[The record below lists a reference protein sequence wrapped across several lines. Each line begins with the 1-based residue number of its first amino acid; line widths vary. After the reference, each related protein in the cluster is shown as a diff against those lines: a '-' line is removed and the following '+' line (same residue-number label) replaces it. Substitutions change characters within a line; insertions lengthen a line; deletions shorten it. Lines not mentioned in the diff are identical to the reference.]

1 MAELFR
7 KILSPVNFDEQSLAV
22 VPYVKQLAE
31 QNNSTVYLTHFVTSQ
46 EFDPDKEVERP
57 GKIYTKGGEWR
68 SERAAKEHLEQIAQE
83 QLSGVRCEITARLME
98 DQLGG
103 ILGAQKESGA
113 DVIVMATHARTGMAH
128 LLRGS
133 VTEKVV
139 RESPCPVFS
148 VRGGADRTG
157 SLPLRKILVSV
168 DVEDKALDV
177 LTYAK
182 HLAQQNQSTVYPLH
196 IVPTEKVE
204 LQMIEIYRAESG
216 GEPDLIHAQK
226 AAKANLEK
234 LAREH
239 LSGVQYEPIV
249 HASGNAGKTIIEVEK
264 DLGADVLVIATH
276 GLRGVFHILLG
287 SLTERMVRES
297 RCPVFS
303 VHRR

>member
-1 MAELFR
+1 MAEFFR
-7 KILSPVNFDEQSLAV
+7 KILTPVNFDEQSLAAL
-22 VPYVKQLAE
+22 PYVKQLAQ

-46 EFDPDKEVERP
+46 EFNTDEKMKSGQAWAP
-57 GKIYTKGGEWR
+57 
-68 SERAAKEHLEQIAQE
+68 ERAAKENLEKIAGE
-83 QLSGVRCEITARLME
+83 QLSGVQCEITARMKE

-103 ILGAQKESGA
+103 ILEAQKESGA
-113 DVIVMATHARTGMAH
+113 DVIVMATHARTGMAY

-139 RESPCPVFS
+139 RESPCPVLS
-148 VRGGADRTG
+148 IHGGADRTG
-157 SLPLRKILVSV
+157 SLPLQKILVSV

-182 HLAQQNQSTVYPLH
+182 HLAQQNQSTVYPLL

-204 LQMIEIYRAESG
+204 LQMIEMYRAEG
-216 GEPDLIHAQK
+216 GAEPDLVHAQK
-226 AAKANLEK
+226 AARANLEK

-239 LSGVQYEPIV
+239 LSGVKYEPIV
-249 HASGNAGKTIIEVEK
+249 QASGNAGKTIVEVEK
-264 DLGADVLVIATH
+264 DLGADMLVIATH